1 MKLVE
6 ADAEGPQVAEDE
18 APRPT
23 PPRPE
28 RRRVMVSLGFTVAVL
43 LGTVVTIYAVFPA
56 RHNYLATAAID
67 AHHEV
72 ATWQVAQPTTD
83 MLRVWALGI
92 LGDEVPLPAAAP
104 DLVVVGARRIEL
116 LNRPAAVVRYQ
127 IGGSDVTMVI
137 QRARDPAAR
146 RVSRTEGGDHVESW
160 RTGKWSIA
168 AAGPDATAA
177 AWAPRVGVRPQ

>member
-28 RRRVMVSLGFTVAVL
+28 RRRVVVSLGFTVAVL

-56 RHNYLATAAID
+56 RHNYLATAATD
-67 AHHEV
+67 AHHET
-72 ATWQVAQPTTD
+72 AAWQVAQPTVD
-83 MLRVWALGI
+83 ELRAWFAGA
-92 LGDEVPLPAAAP
+92 LGDEVPLPDAASDVA
-104 DLVVVGARRIEL
+104 VVGVRRVEL
-116 LNRPAAVVRYQ
+116 LNRLAAVVRYQ

-146 RVSRTEGGDHVESW
+146 RVSRTEGDDHVESW

-168 AAGPDATAA
+168 AVGPAATAP
-177 AWAPRVGVRPQ
+177 AWGPRVGAPPR

>member
-28 RRRVMVSLGFTVAVL
+28 RRRVVVSLGLTVGVL

-56 RHNYLATAAID
+56 RRNYMATAATE
-67 AHHEV
+67 AHHET
-72 ATWQVAQPTTD
+72 ATWEVARPTAD
-83 MLRVWALGI
+83 MLRVWALGA
-92 LGDEVPLPAAAP
+92 LGTEPPLPPASA
-104 DLVVVGARRIEL
+104 DVVAIGARRVEL

-127 IGGSDVTMVI
+127 VGTSDVTLII
-137 QRARDPAAR
+137 QRTRDPAAR
-146 RVSRTEGGDHVESW
+146 RVSRTENGDHVESW
-160 RTGKWSIA
+160 RKGKWSIA
-168 AAGPDATAA
+168 AVGPDATADD
-177 AWAPRVGVRPQ
+177 WAPRMGAP